1 MEKPT
6 DKQISDVLAGM
17 ATPEEGRIVARWFAT
32 DDGIAYLSSSFDKDA
47 AAVSEDD
54 AELFVAHRVPSDE
67 MWVEIRRRIRKA
79 HMRQIAFRVAAVL
92 LPLVLLLGLY
102 FQLDSRVDLFGNA
115 GFEDIYVPK
124 GERLQLMFQDGTKA
138 YVNSDT
144 RLRYPKRFG
153 LGSRNV
159 ELQGEAYFIV
169 AKNTHRPF
177 VVRLDGLSIQVVG
190 TSFNVQAYPE
200 DKSIVVCLDEGKIN
214 MLLPEGR
221 LPVKPAQRAV
231 YDKVSRRCTV
241 AGYPDVALA
250 STWKQNVIT
259 FKDACLADVV
269 TKLQRW
275 YNVEF
280 IVADDVPSDLLITL
294 VSGQTI
300 LEKVLKDLE
309 KIAPLTFYYDEL
321 KRTVKVDYNPDYLLH

>member
-1 MEKPT
+1 M
-6 DKQISDVLAGM
+6 
-17 ATPEEGRIVARWFAT
+17 
-32 DDGIAYLSSSFDKDA
+32 
-47 AAVSEDD
+47 
-54 AELFVAHRVPSDE
+54 
-67 MWVEIRRRIRKA
+67 
-79 HMRQIAFRVAAVL
+79 
-92 LPLVLLLGLY
+92 
-102 FQLDSRVDLFGNA
+102 
-115 GFEDIYVPK
+115 
-124 GERLQLMFQDGTKA
+124 
-138 YVNSDT
+138 
-144 RLRYPKRFG
+144 
-153 LGSRNV
+153 
-159 ELQGEAYFIV
+159 
-169 AKNTHRPF
+169 
-177 VVRLDGLSIQVVG
+177 VRLDGLSAQVVG

-221 LPVKPAQRAV
+221 LPVKPGQRAV
-231 YDKVSRRCTV
+231 YDKASRRCTV
-241 AGYPDVALA
+241 AGYSDVALA

-259 FKDACLADVV
+259 FKNACLADVV

-321 KRTVKVDYNPDYLLH
+321 ERTVKVDYNPDYLLH

>member
-1 MEKPT
+1 
-6 DKQISDVLAGM
+6 
-17 ATPEEGRIVARWFAT
+17 
-32 DDGIAYLSSSFDKDA
+32 
-47 AAVSEDD
+47 
-54 AELFVAHRVPSDE
+54 
-67 MWVEIRRRIRKA
+67 
-79 HMRQIAFRVAAVL
+79 
-92 LPLVLLLGLY
+92 
-102 FQLDSRVDLFGNA
+102 
-115 GFEDIYVPK
+115 
-124 GERLQLMFQDGTKA
+124 
-138 YVNSDT
+138 
-144 RLRYPKRFG
+144 
-153 LGSRNV
+153 
-159 ELQGEAYFIV
+159 
-169 AKNTHRPF
+169 
-177 VVRLDGLSIQVVG
+177 
-190 TSFNVQAYPE
+190 
-200 DKSIVVCLDEGKIN
+200 

-300 LEKVLKDLE
+300 LEKVLKD
-309 KIAPLTFYYDEL
+309 
-321 KRTVKVDYNPDYLLH
+321 